1 MSKSIDDYR
10 NIIKILKLQLLKVR
24 EENSELSHTLGI
36 ATENETSCMHGFI
49 QPSRPRLH
57 IIRAHRNS
65 LLRIF
70 LRF

>member
-36 ATENETSCMHGFI
+36 ATENETSCTHFSM
-49 QPSRPRLH
+49 QPSHRKLR
-57 IIRAHRNS
+57 IIRVRRNS
-65 LLRIF
+65 SQRIF
-70 LRF
+70 SHF